1 MEIDAYLQ
9 RSSAQHS
16 HLCPRQ
22 VLGVRMGLA
31 ALKALG
37 MACPPPQRR
46 LLVISETDGCFCD
59 GLSAVTGCTVG
70 HRTLRIEDY
79 GKVAATF
86 VEVESEVAI
95 RLVPQPDIRQKA
107 HHYAPEEKKPY
118 FAQLVGYGRMP
129 DEALFTFQSVSLQP
143 GVKALLSRPGWR
155 VNCAR
160 CGEEIL
166 NEREIV
172 IGGEILC
179 KACAGLAYYV
189 ISAPFPIDTLSLS
202 ASLSDRGELVTTH
215 RKR

>member
-1 MEIDAYLQ
+1 MEIEAYLQ
-9 RSSAQHS
+9 ISSAQHS

-37 MACPPPQRR
+37 MECPPSQHR

-70 HRTLRIEDY
+70 HRTLRIADY

-86 VEVESEVAI
+86 VEVETEIAI
-95 RLVPQPDIRQKA
+95 RLAPQPDIRQKA

-129 DEALFTFQSVSLQP
+129 DEALFTLQSVSLQP
-143 GVKALLSRPGWR
+143 DAKALLSRPGRR

-166 NEREIV
+166 NEREV
-172 IGGEILC
+172 LIGGEMLC
-179 KACAGLAYYV
+179 KACAGLPYYV
-189 ISAPFPIDTLSLS
+189 LSTPFPIHAISLS
-202 ASLSDRGELVTTH
+202 ASLSE
-215 RKR
+215 

>member
-1 MEIDAYLQ
+1 MEINAYLQ
-9 RSSAQHS
+9 RCSAQHS

-37 MACPPPQRR
+37 MECPPPQRC

-86 VEVESEVAI
+86 VAVESEVAI
-95 RLVPQPDIRQKA
+95 RIVPQPDIRQKA
-107 HHYAPEEKKPY
+107 HHYAPQEKKPY

-129 DEALFTFQSVSLQP
+129 DEVLFAFQSVSLQP
-143 GVKALLSRPGWR
+143 GVKALLSRPGRR

-166 NEREIV
+166 NEREIL
-172 IGGEILC
+172 IDGEILC

-189 ISAPFPIDTLSLS
+189 LSAPFSIDALSLS
-202 ASLSDRGELVTTH
+202 ASLSDQGKVVANCTE
-215 RKR
+215 